1 MTLKMRSKASLLTP
15 SSRFFALVLVCL
27 PAYSAALSLNEVLAK
42 LDQNAQGFRAMTAK
56 IERLDYTA
64 ILKDTSKESGN
75 IVLLRRKGSQ
85 VEMRIDIALPSNKN
99 IGYAE
104 KKVQI
109 YLPKLNTVQIYD
121 VGKYDSLIS
130 QGLLI
135 GFGTSAQDL
144 QKSYNLKIL
153 AEEQVGGKASTRV
166 ELTPKGSSPLLSLKK
181 IEVWFGNQDGYPV
194 QQKLFENSG
203 DYKLATYTEMK
214 INPAVKDQDVRLAL
228 PKNVKKEF
236 PAK

>member
-1 MTLKMRSKASLLTP
+1 LLTP
-15 SSRFFALVLVCL
+15 SSKFLLFLLCCS
-27 PAYSAALSLNEVLAK
+27 PAAGAALSLNDVLAK
-42 LDQNAQGFRAMTAK
+42 LDQNAQGFRAMTAA

-64 ILKDTSKESGN
+64 ILKESSKESGR

-109 YLPKLNTVQIYD
+109 FLPKMNTVQIYD

-135 GFGTSAQDL
+135 GFGTSAQEL

-181 IEVWFGNQDGYPV
+181 IEVWFANVDGYPV

-203 DYKLATYTEMK
+203 DYKLATYTDMK
-214 INPAVKDQDVRLAL
+214 INPDVKEQDVRLAL
-228 PKNVKKEF
+228 PKNVKKEY

>member
-1 MTLKMRSKASLLTP
+1 MPILLLG
-15 SSRFFALVLVCL
+15 FL
-27 PAYSAALSLNEVLAK
+27 PVTAAPLSLNDVLAK
-42 LDQNAQGFRAMTAK
+42 LDLNAQGFNAMRAK

-64 ILKDTSKESGN
+64 VLKETSKESGE
-75 IVLLRRKGSQ
+75 ILLWRKKGSQ
-85 VEMRIDIALPSNKN
+85 VQMRIDIRQPSNKL

-109 YLPKLNTVQIYD
+109 FLPKINTVQIYD

-135 GFGTSAQDL
+135 GFGTSAKEL
-144 QKSYNLKIL
+144 QKSYNLRIL
-153 AEEQVGGKASTRV
+153 AEEQIGGKAATRV
-166 ELTPKGSSPLLSLKK
+166 EMIPKGSSPLLSLKK
-181 IEVWFGNQDGYPV
+181 IEVWFSNQDGYPV

-203 DYKLATYTEMK
+203 DYKLATYSDMK
-214 INPAVKDQDVRLAL
+214 INPGVGEKDVRPEL
-228 PKNVKKEF
+228 PKNVKKEY

>member
-1 MTLKMRSKASLLTP
+1 MLTQSNRFIPLLLLLASP
-15 SSRFFALVLVCL
+15 SVCA
-27 PAYSAALSLNEVLAK
+27 PLSLNDILAK
-42 LDQNAQGFRAMTAK
+42 LDQNVQSFRAMTAK

-64 ILKDTSKESGN
+64 ILKDSSRESGD
-75 IVLLRRKGSQ
+75 ILLLRRKGSQ
-85 VEMRIDIALPSNKN
+85 VEMRINIRQPDIKN

-109 YLPKLNTVQIYD
+109 FLPKINIVQIYD
-121 VGKYDSLIS
+121 VGKYDTLIS

-135 GFGTSAQDL
+135 GFGTTAQEL

-153 AEEQVGGKASTRV
+153 AEEQIAGKASTRV
-166 ELTPKGSSPLLSLKK
+166 ELTPKGTSPLLSLKK
-181 IEVWFGNQDGYPV
+181 IEVWFGNLDGYPV

-214 INPAVKDQDVRLAL
+214 INPPVKEQDVRLSL
-228 PKNVKKEF
+228 PKNVKKEY
-236 PAK
+236 PSK

>member
-1 MTLKMRSKASLLTP
+1 LLTP
-15 SSRFFALVLVCL
+15 SSKFLLFLLCCS
-27 PAYSAALSLNEVLAK
+27 PAAGAALSLNDVLAK
-42 LDQNAQGFRAMTAK
+42 LDQNAQGFRAMTAA

-64 ILKDTSKESGN
+64 ILKESSKESGR

-109 YLPKLNTVQIYD
+109 FLPMMNTVQIYD

-135 GFGTSAQDL
+135 GFGTSAQEL

-181 IEVWFGNQDGYPV
+181 IEVWFANVDGYPV

-203 DYKLATYTEMK
+203 DYKLATYTDMK
-214 INPAVKDQDVRLAL
+214 INPDVKEQDVRLAL
-228 PKNVKKEF
+228 PKNVKKEY